1 MKRITTKE
9 AARMM
14 SISEQAVRMMIQ
26 LGRIPG
32 ASYGGSKTRRSYFI
46 TDEQVTNLM
55 KGGPR

>member
-1 MKRITTKE
+1 
-9 AARMM
+9 MM